1 MGLLS
6 NIFSRKGKE
15 EGAAKKSSEEFMYL
29 IRVYYQ
35 AIIAERLG
43 VTNLGVLSDLALF
56 KRMLKIPT
64 EKGRLGL
71 AERSRVKK
79 ILKTDYDI
87 SDNFF
92 KEIDNSVK
100 RNCRNVNDMQPYFF
114 RFQGF
119 TTDLFTLIS
128 ELMKWKG
135 NVPAFMKKALYSIT
149 QNTVHDIMHKQ
160 TWKTQAQNTM
170 AWNTRKAAE
179 TLQYSEEWITE
190 FVFNVLILAKKE
202 RRKKSDDNEKKG

>member
-6 NIFSRKGKE
+6 IFKRKEKE
-15 EGAAKKSSEEFMYL
+15 EGATKKSSEEFMYL

-35 AIIAERLG
+35 AIIAEKLG
-43 VTNLGVLSDLALF
+43 VTNLGVLNDLALF

-64 EKGRLGL
+64 QKGRLGL

-79 ILKTDYDI
+79 ILKADYNM

-92 KEIDNSVK
+92 KEIDNSIK

-135 NVPAFMKKALYSIT
+135 NVPSFMKKALYSLT
-149 QNTVHDIMHKQ
+149 EKTVNDIMHKS
-160 TWKTQAQNTM
+160 TWKTPALNTL

-179 TLQYSEEWITE
+179 TLQYSESWITE
-190 FVFNVLILAKKE
+190 FVFQVLLLAKKE
-202 RRKKSDDNEKKG
+202 RRKKDDEQK